1 MNAKATMV
9 TLQAGVI
16 IKEFD
21 FETAEKILN
30 IPNNGGWELAD
41 KDFEFKN
48 GVLTKRNTKE
58 DKGKK

>member
-1 MNAKATMV
+1 MV

-21 FETAEKILN
+21 FETAERILN
-30 IPNNGGWELAD
+30 WPNNGGWKLAD